1 MRQRVQDDNR
11 VDPSRPRQVLPLK
24 YGLAD
29 IPKQA
34 VEKVS
39 KSLRRNIY
47 PKDDEN
53 EILKVLNVVRTIVQD
68 ALKQDPE
75 LKEHLASEVEF
86 FANVKRKGEKIFID
100 SLRAMAANSDTQG
113 SKAWG
118 GLFNDGTSFSL
129 SLSILI
135 VFSV

>member
-1 MRQRVQDDNR
+1 MSQTGT
-11 VDPSRPRQVLPLK
+11 PSETQLTN
-24 YGLAD
+24 
-29 IPKQA
+29 IPKQD
-34 VEKVS
+34 VEKAT
-39 KSLRRNIY
+39 KSLRRCIY
-47 PKDDEN
+47 PKDDDN
-53 EILKVLNVVRTIVQD
+53 EILNVLNVVRTIVQD

-113 SKAWG
+113 SKAWE

-129 SLSILI
+129 SPSIPI